1 MALPWGA
8 MHWHFHTCL
17 DSLTKYAGN
26 FWGRGPD
33 QPACIQELSITLKKG
48 FSVHISSVKP
58 RDAFCHLCQ
67 IAHRID
73 RVTELGQYLQIN
85 ERPGKNFPGAFV
97 YWSDN
102 LYLELERE
110 CYGLI
115 RTLKIIIENDLN
127 RTLSPPPAF
136 TAPPAPYPPP
146 PNEKGV
152 SSSMFPS
159 ARDVH
164 INDSTV
170 NNIAAGGSNVDIGFA
185 SPPTM
190 TVNRVLACLLLA
202 AVSYIFVKKIF

>member
-33 QPACIQELSITLKKG
+33 QPACIQELSVTLKKG

-102 LYLELERE
+102 LYLELERD

-115 RTLKIIIENDLN
+115 RTLK
-127 RTLSPPPAF
+127 
-136 TAPPAPYPPP
+136 YPPP